1 MKIKIL
7 YLSAVLFCSATN
19 QAVAEPYLGTSL
31 GFSDSDLCDDIDP
44 NFDCDGSG
52 GAAKLFGGYKLNPV
66 FGLELAYIASMDMSM
81 SMSNSDH
88 YTRPHI
94 TLTGLNFSAVG
105 FLPVG
110 EDTSLTAKIGMFS
123 WEVEGSI
130 SGFSAT
136 ETGSDI
142 SLGVGV
148 DFKLSESFT
157 LRGELDRFK
166 LGNSTA
172 SFLSVG
178 VMWSF

>member
-7 YLSAVLFCSATN
+7 YLSVVLFCSGLN
-19 QAVAEPYLGTSL
+19 LAVAEPYLGASL
-31 GFSDSDLCDDIDP
+31 GFSDSNFCDDIDP

-52 GAAKLFGGYKLNPV
+52 GAAKLFGGYKFNPA
-66 FGLELAYIASMDMSM
+66 FGLELAYIASMNMSM

-88 YTRPHI
+88 YSRPHI
-94 TLTGLNFSAVG
+94 TLSGTNISAVG
-105 FLPVG
+105 FIPVS
-110 EDTSLTAKIGMFS
+110 ENTNVTAKIGMFL
-123 WEVEGSI
+123 WQTKGAF
-130 SGFSAT
+130 SGYSAT

-148 DFKLSESFT
+148 DFKLNEAFT

-166 LGNSTA
+166 VDNGAATL
-172 SFLSVG
+172 LSVG